1 MIIYFFLFYINESLK
16 QESIVTLSLY
26 LCLASDKVHSEL
38 FVTAAVKQRIKLLK
52 ETWLLKSIIIKSLHA
67 SKFWPDK
74 EKKKNDKKICNL
86 TPHDVPKFY
95 KNTPFVKLYVKVP
108 NKHQHLRCYYQI
120 FQTIFGL
127 LR

>member
-1 MIIYFFLFYINESLK
+1 
-16 QESIVTLSLY
+16 
-26 LCLASDKVHSEL
+26 LASDKVHSEL

-67 SKFWPDK
+67 SKFGPTK
-74 EKKKNDKKICNL
+74 KKKKNDKKICNL

-95 KNTPFVKLYVKVP
+95 KNTPFVKFYVTVP
-108 NKHQHLRCYYQI
+108 NKHQHLSCCYWI

>member
-26 LCLASDKVHSEL
+26 LCLASDEVHSEL

-67 SKFWPDK
+67 SKFGPT
-74 EKKKNDKKICNL
+74 KKKRK
-86 TPHDVPKFY
+86 TT
-95 KNTPFVKLYVKVP
+95 KNFATSPLMMCQNSIKYPFRQVL
-108 NKHQHLRCYYQI
+108 C
-120 FQTIFGL
+120 
-127 LR
+127 